1 MSPPLTWTLPSPVPR
16 QTGEHNRLGPALRDL
31 RAPRANP
38 EVRCDSLS
46 APPLHPVRV
55 VLSLNMSSLSA
66 AVARGA
72 ARAIDGACLV
82 VTGTTPGVEF
92 GIDGFSRLS
101 APGASRVS

>member
-1 MSPPLTWTLPSPVPR
+1 MSTNLRGLSE
-16 QTGEHNRLGPALRDL
+16 TG
-31 RAPRANP
+31 
-38 EVRCDSLS
+38 RCESLS

-72 ARAIDGACLV
+72 ARAEEMAIDGACLV

>member
-1 MSPPLTWTLPSPVPR
+1 
-16 QTGEHNRLGPALRDL
+16 
-31 RAPRANP
+31 
-38 EVRCDSLS
+38 
-46 APPLHPVRV
+46 
-55 VLSLNMSSLSA
+55 MSSLSA

-72 ARAIDGACLV
+72 ARAEAAIDGACLV